1 MPAMNSHYAEET
13 VPRSLK
19 QLIAQGDTGL
29 PERRR
34 RARKVMTLRRAS

>member
-1 MPAMNSHYAEET
+1 MNTHLAEEI

-19 QLIAQGDTGL
+19 QLLAAGDPGI

-34 RARKVMTLRRAS
+34 RPRKVMTLRRVS